1 VGRAIAACAVLLLA
15 GCGGSAKR
23 SSPDHATMTSVDVH
37 WSSVDFGFDALPDTV
52 KTNYAP
58 RGSLA
63 ECGSGA
69 AVRPNGS
76 EFLVIH
82 FTPAQT
88 RGLPKRIIMPAGVVL
103 DVWKV
108 CDFEAEVA
116 WAIGLSRHRRA
127 GVERRDSHVILT
139 FG

>member
-1 VGRAIAACAVLLLA
+1 MLLVA

-23 SSPDHATMTSVDVH
+23 ISPDHATMTDIDVH
-37 WSSVDFGFDALPDTV
+37 GRSVDFGFDTLPDRV
-52 KTNYAP
+52 KTAYAP

-69 AVRPNGS
+69 AVRPNGT
-76 EFLVIH
+76 EFLVIR
-82 FTPAQT
+82 FSPAQT
-88 RGLPKRIIMPAGVVL
+88 QGLPKRIVMPSGVVR

-116 WAIGLSRHRRA
+116 WAIGLSRHLPA
-127 GVERRDSHVILT
+127 TVDRRDRHVILT